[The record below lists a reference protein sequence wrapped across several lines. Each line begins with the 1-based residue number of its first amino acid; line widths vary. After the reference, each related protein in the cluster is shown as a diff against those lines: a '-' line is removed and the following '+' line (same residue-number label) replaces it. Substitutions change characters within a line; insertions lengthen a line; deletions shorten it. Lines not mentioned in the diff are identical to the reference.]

1 MTHEAGPVTLWLL
14 FAWSF
19 AAATI
24 LPLSSEVALGL
35 AVRDGHD
42 WRVAVVFATLGNVLG
57 ACTTYGLARLAIT
70 AAPAP
75 GPRVQRASRW
85 LARFGAPTLLLSWVP
100 LVGDLLVALAGA
112 TRVPLVPAIAWM
124 TIGKAARYVVVAIAL
139 RPV

>member
-1 MTHEAGPVTLWLL
+1 MPLILL

-24 LPLSSEVALGL
+24 LPVSSEVALGL
-35 AVRDGHD
+35 ALREGQD
-42 WRVAVVFATLGNVLG
+42 WRAAVIVATIGNVLG

-75 GPRVQRASRW
+75 GPRVARASRW

-100 LVGDLLVALAGA
+100 ILGDLLVALAGA
-112 TRVPLVPAIAWM
+112 ARVPLVAAIVWM
-124 TIGKAARYVVVAIAL
+124 TIGKAARYLAVALTL
-139 RPV
+139 RQF

>member
-1 MTHEAGPVTLWLL
+1 MTLLLL

-35 AVRDGHD
+35 AVRDGYD
-42 WRVAVVFATLGNVLG
+42 WRVAVGVATLGNVLG

-70 AAPAP
+70 AAPVP
-75 GPRVQRASRW
+75 GLRVQRASRW

-100 LVGDLLVALAGA
+100 LMGDLLVALAGA
-112 TRVPLVPAIAWM
+112 ARVPFGAAVIWM
-124 TIGKAARYVVVAIAL
+124 TVGKAARYVALALAL
-139 RPV
+139 RP